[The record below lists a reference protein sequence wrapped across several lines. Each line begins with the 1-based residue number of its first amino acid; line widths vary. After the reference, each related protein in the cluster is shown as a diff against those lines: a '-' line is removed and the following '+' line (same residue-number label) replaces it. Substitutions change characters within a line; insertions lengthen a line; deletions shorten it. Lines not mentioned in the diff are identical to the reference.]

1 MIKLLTKE
9 HKEDLKRITISHDK
23 HAGVTTTEAG
33 ADHFWS
39 ESNFSQLYLEES
51 NPTYLCWGYFE
62 NDCLISYLN
71 MQFNTARPV
80 WYLQK
85 VVSDANVE
93 SSAPMKGIADLM
105 SHAINFAESKYLF
118 EYYSSIP
125 VVYIRA
131 HEKIWGNL
139 VPERKRYDI
148 NFDHVVPALQRPAYN
163 EYWVILMKST
173 LWPKDMVIRHHILRQ
188 EHRPDVHVL
197 KNLYK
202 PGYKND

>member
-62 NDCLISYLN
+62 NDQLISYLN

-85 VVSDANVE
+85 VVSDANAE
-93 SSAPMKGIADLM
+93 STVPMKGIADLM

-131 HEKIWGNL
+131 HEKI
-139 VPERKRYDI
+139 
-148 NFDHVVPALQRPAYN
+148 
-163 EYWVILMKST
+163 
-173 LWPKDMVIRHHILRQ
+173 
-188 EHRPDVHVL
+188 
-197 KNLYK
+197 
-202 PGYKND
+202 